1 MVHPGVWN
9 NTEPVAVKTFKRTV
23 GIDEFKAILAEVKI
37 MNYLG
42 QHSHIVKYLGAD
54 VSEIAQRMTKL
65 NACGVILIA
74 IL

>member
-23 GIDEFKAILAEVKI
+23 GIEEFKAILAEVKI
-37 MNYLG
+37 MTYLG

-54 VSEIAQRMTKL
+54 VSEIAQRMT
-65 NACGVILIA
+65 IS
-74 IL
+74 